1 MNKDIAQKALE
12 TALACGASGCR
23 VTLSE
28 STQTSVSYL
37 NGEIEKLQESTS
49 AALGV
54 ALFTEGRYGAF
65 STNRFDESE
74 LRPFIRRCI
83 DSCRLLAPDDCRTL
97 PDPSLYYRGGRPDLE
112 QCDPHFSDISFKA
125 KTDILKATD
134 AEVDKSDSRLISTAC
149 DWDDCLRSDYIIDS
163 QELEAE
169 ASSTFY
175 SVSCECT
182 VRGHGEARPQNN
194 WMEGALFF
202 DRLRSGCGRTAYER
216 TVPMIEARKL
226 NSGKYNIVLENTVS
240 AKVVSAII
248 SALNG
253 SSLQQRNSFL
263 LDSLGKRLF
272 PENLLITDNPLIPGR
287 TGSGYFDSEG
297 AATCERDIIR
307 DGVVRTYFLN
317 TYFANKLGMPRTV
330 EDAYAVCF
338 PRNSG
343 LGLEEILRQTG
354 SGVLITGF
362 NGGNSN
368 PVTGDFSYG
377 IEGWYFENGQRLY
390 PVKEMNLSG
399 DFLSLW
405 ARNTFIGNDPIGFMQ
420 WQIPTLAFEGADI
433 SGL

>member
-49 AALGV
+49 AALGI

-83 DSCRLLAPDDCRTL
+83 GSCRLLAPDDCRTL

-112 QCDPHFSDISFKA
+112 QCDPHFSDIPFKA
-125 KTDILKATD
+125 KTDILEATD
-134 AEVDKSDSRLISTAC
+134 AEIDKNDSRVISTAC
-149 DWDDCLRSDYIIDS
+149 DWDDCLRSDYIVDS
-163 QELEAE
+163 QGLEAE
-169 ASSTFY
+169 ASGTFY

-194 WMEGALFF
+194 WFEGSLFF

-240 AKVVSAII
+240 AKAVSAII

-263 LDSLGKRLF
+263 IDSLDKRLF

-307 DGVVRTYFLN
+307 DGVV
-317 TYFANKLGMPRTV
+317 
-330 EDAYAVCF
+330 
-338 PRNSG
+338 
-343 LGLEEILRQTG
+343 ILRQTG

-390 PVKEMNLSG
+390 PVKEMNLTG
-399 DFLSLW
+399 NFLSLW
-405 ARNTFIGNDPIGFMQ
+405 AGNILIGNDPIDFMQ
-420 WQIPTLAFEGADI
+420 WQIPTLAFERADI

>member
-49 AALGV
+49 AALGI

-112 QCDPHFSDISFKA
+112 QCDPHFSDIPFKA
-125 KTDILKATD
+125 KTDILEATD
-134 AEVDKSDSRLISTAC
+134 AEIDKNDSRVISTAC
-149 DWDDCLRSDYIIDS
+149 DWDDCLRSDYIVDS
-163 QELEAE
+163 QGLEAE
-169 ASSTFY
+169 ASGTFY

-194 WMEGALFF
+194 WFEGSLFF

-240 AKVVSAII
+240 AKAVSAII

-263 LDSLGKRLF
+263 IDSLDKRLF

-307 DGVVRTYFLN
+307 DGVV
-317 TYFANKLGMPRTV
+317 
-330 EDAYAVCF
+330 
-338 PRNSG
+338 
-343 LGLEEILRQTG
+343 
-354 SGVLITGF
+354 GVLITGF

-390 PVKEMNLSG
+390 PVKEMNLTG
-399 DFLSLW
+399 NFLSLW
-405 ARNTFIGNDPIGFMQ
+405 AGNILIGNDPIDFMQ
-420 WQIPTLAFEGADI
+420 WQIPTLAFERADI

>member
-49 AALGV
+49 AALGI
-54 ALFTEGRYGAF
+54 AIFTEGRYGAF

-125 KTDILKATD
+125 KTDILEATD

-163 QELEAE
+163 QGLKAE
-169 ASSTFY
+169 SSSTFY
-175 SVSCECT
+175 SVVCECT

-330 EDAYAVCF
+330 EDAYAVGF

-343 LGLEEILRQTG
+343 LGIEEILRQTG

-405 ARNTFIGNDPIGFMQ
+405 ARNIFIGNDPIGFMQ

>member
-1 MNKDIAQKALE
+1 MPRWTRA
-12 TALACGASGCR
+12 
-23 VTLSE
+23 
-28 STQTSVSYL
+28 
-37 NGEIEKLQESTS
+37 
-49 AALGV
+49 
-54 ALFTEGRYGAF
+54 
-65 STNRFDESE
+65 
-74 LRPFIRRCI
+74 
-83 DSCRLLAPDDCRTL
+83 
-97 PDPSLYYRGGRPDLE
+97 

-125 KTDILKATD
+125 KTDILEATD

-163 QELEAE
+163 QGLEAE
-169 ASSTFY
+169 SSSTFY
-175 SVSCECT
+175 SVVCECT

-240 AKVVSAII
+240 AKAVSAII

-253 SSLQQRNSFL
+253 SSLQQQNSFL
-263 LDSLGKRLF
+263 LDSLGKRIF

-317 TYFANKLGMPRTV
+317 TYFANKLGMPRTS
-330 EDAYAVCF
+330 EDATAVCF

-343 LGLEEILRQTG
+343 MGLEDILRQTG

-368 PVTGDFSYG
+368 SVTGNFSYG

-405 ARNTFIGNDPIGFMQ
+405 ARNIFIGNDPIGFMP
-420 WQIPTLAFEGADI
+420 WQIPTLAFEGIDI
-433 SGL
+433 SGI

>member
-49 AALGV
+49 AALGI

-65 STNRFDESE
+65 STNRLDGSE

-125 KTDILKATD
+125 KTDILEATD

-163 QELEAE
+163 QGLKAE
-169 ASSTFY
+169 SSSTFY
-175 SVSCECT
+175 SVVCECT

-240 AKVVSAII
+240 AKAVSAII

-263 LDSLGKRLF
+263 IDSLDKQLF

-330 EDAYAVCF
+330 EDAYAVGF

-343 LGLEEILRQTG
+343 LGIEEILRQTG

-405 ARNTFIGNDPIGFMQ
+405 ARNIFIGNDPIGFMQ

>member
-1 MNKDIAQKALE
+1 MNKDIAQKTLD

-49 AALGV
+49 AALGIS
-54 ALFTEGRYGAF
+54 LFTEGRYGAF
-65 STNRFDESE
+65 STNRLDDSE
-74 LRPFIRRCI
+74 LRPFIRRCV

-97 PDPSLYYRGGRPDLE
+97 PDPSLYYRGGRPDLG

-125 KTDILKATD
+125 KTDILEATD
-134 AEVDKSDSRLISTAC
+134 AEVDKSDSRVISTAC

-163 QELEAE
+163 QGLEVE
-169 ASSTFY
+169 SSSTFY
-175 SVSCECT
+175 SVVCECT

-216 TVPMIEARKL
+216 TVPMIKARKL

-240 AKVVSAII
+240 AKAVSAII

-253 SSLQQRNSFL
+253 SSLQQQNSFL
-263 LDSLGKRLF
+263 LDSLGKRIF

-297 AATCERDIIR
+297 AVTCERDIIR

-317 TYFANKLGMPRTV
+317 TYFANKLGMPRTS
-330 EDAYAVCF
+330 EDATAVCF

-343 LGLEEILRQTG
+343 MGLEDILRQTG

-368 PVTGDFSYG
+368 SVTGNFSYG

-405 ARNTFIGNDPIGFMQ
+405 ARNIFIGNDPIGFMP
-420 WQIPTLAFEGADI
+420 WQIPTLAFEGIDI
-433 SGL
+433 SGI

>member
-49 AALGV
+49 ATLGI

-65 STNRFDESE
+65 STNRLDGSE

-125 KTDILKATD
+125 KTDILEATD

-149 DWDDCLRSDYIIDS
+149 DWDDCLRSDYIIDT
-163 QELEAE
+163 QGLEAE
-169 ASSTFY
+169 SSSTFY
-175 SVSCECT
+175 SVVCECT

-216 TVPMIEARKL
+216 TVP
-226 NSGKYNIVLENTVS
+226 GKYRLCEGRLGHHLRPQRFL
-240 AKVVSAII
+240 APAAELLPAGLARQA
-248 SALNG
+248 ALSG
-253 SSLQQRNSFL
+253 EPADYGQSSHPRTHRFRLLRQRGRGHL
-263 LDSLGKRLF
+263 
-272 PENLLITDNPLIPGR
+272 R
-287 TGSGYFDSEG
+287 TGHH
-297 AATCERDIIR
+297 
-307 DGVVRTYFLN
+307 
-317 TYFANKLGMPRTV
+317 PR
-330 EDAYAVCF
+330 
-338 PRNSG
+338 RS
-343 LGLEEILRQTG
+343 
-354 SGVLITGF
+354 
-362 NGGNSN
+362 
-368 PVTGDFSYG
+368 
-377 IEGWYFENGQRLY
+377 
-390 PVKEMNLSG
+390 
-399 DFLSLW
+399 
-405 ARNTFIGNDPIGFMQ
+405 
-420 WQIPTLAFEGADI
+420 GADLLPEHI
-433 SGL
+433 FCQ

>member
-49 AALGV
+49 AALGI

-65 STNRFDESE
+65 STNRLDGSE

-112 QCDPHFSDISFKA
+112 QCDPHFSDISFKT
-125 KTDILKATD
+125 KTDILEATD

-163 QELEAE
+163 QGQEAE
-169 ASSTFY
+169 SSSTFY
-175 SVSCECT
+175 SVVCECT

-317 TYFANKLGMPRTV
+317 TYFANKLGMPRTS
-330 EDAYAVCF
+330 EDATAVCF

-343 LGLEEILRQTG
+343 MGLEDILRQTG

-368 PVTGDFSYG
+368 SVTGNFSYG

-405 ARNTFIGNDPIGFMQ
+405 ARNIFIGNDPIGFMP

>member
-1 MNKDIAQKALE
+1 MNKDIAQKTLD

-49 AALGV
+49 AALGI

-65 STNRFDESE
+65 STNRLDDSE
-74 LRPFIRRCI
+74 LRPFIRRCV

-97 PDPSLYYRGGRPDLE
+97 PDPSLYYRGGRPDLG

-125 KTDILKATD
+125 KTDILEATD
-134 AEVDKSDSRLISTAC
+134 AEVDKSDSRVISTAC

-163 QELEAE
+163 QGLEVE
-169 ASSTFY
+169 SSSTFY
-175 SVSCECT
+175 SVVCECT

-240 AKVVSAII
+240 AKAVSAII

-253 SSLQQRNSFL
+253 SSLQQQNSFL
-263 LDSLGKRLF
+263 LDSLGKRIF

-297 AATCERDIIR
+297 AVTCERDIIR

-317 TYFANKLGMPRTV
+317 TYFANKLGMPRTS
-330 EDAYAVCF
+330 EDATAVCF

-343 LGLEEILRQTG
+343 MGLEDILRQTG
-354 SGVLITGF
+354 SGVLFTGF

-368 PVTGDFSYG
+368 SVTGNFSYG

-390 PVKEMNLSG
+390 PVK
-399 DFLSLW
+399 
-405 ARNTFIGNDPIGFMQ
+405 
-420 WQIPTLAFEGADI
+420 
-433 SGL
+433 

>member
-97 PDPSLYYRGGRPDLE
+97 PDPSLYYSGGRPDLK
-112 QCDPHFSDISFKA
+112 QRDPHFSDIPFKA
-125 KTDILKATD
+125 KTDILEATD

-163 QELEAE
+163 QGLEAE
-169 ASSTFY
+169 SSSESSSTFY
-175 SVSCECT
+175 SVVCECT
-182 VRGHGEARPQNN
+182 VRGHGEARPQNS
-194 WMEGALFF
+194 WFEGSLFF

-240 AKVVSAII
+240 AKAVSAII

-263 LDSLGKRLF
+263 IDSLDKQLF

-297 AATCERDIIR
+297 AATCERDI
-307 DGVVRTYFLN
+307 
-317 TYFANKLGMPRTV
+317 
-330 EDAYAVCF
+330 

-343 LGLEEILRQTG
+343 LGIEEILRQTG

-405 ARNTFIGNDPIGFMQ
+405 ARNIFIGNDPIGFMQ

>member
-1 MNKDIAQKALE
+1 MNKDIAQKTLD

-49 AALGV
+49 AALGI

-65 STNRFDESE
+65 STNRLDDSE
-74 LRPFIRRCI
+74 LRPFIRRCV

-97 PDPSLYYRGGRPDLE
+97 PDPSLYYRGGRPDLG

-125 KTDILKATD
+125 KTDILEATD
-134 AEVDKSDSRLISTAC
+134 AEVDKSDSRVISTAC

-163 QELEAE
+163 QGLEVE
-169 ASSTFY
+169 SSSTFY
-175 SVSCECT
+175 SVVCECT

-240 AKVVSAII
+240 AKAVSAII

-253 SSLQQRNSFL
+253 SSLQQQNSFL
-263 LDSLGKRLF
+263 LDSLGKRIF

-297 AATCERDIIR
+297 AVTCERDIIR

-317 TYFANKLGMPRTV
+317 TYFANKLGMPRTS
-330 EDAYAVCF
+330 EDATAVCF

-343 LGLEEILRQTG
+343 MGLEDILRQTG

-368 PVTGDFSYG
+368 SVTGNFSYG

-405 ARNTFIGNDPIGFMQ
+405 ARNIFIGNDPIGFMP
-420 WQIPTLAFEGADI
+420 WQIPTLAFEGIDI
-433 SGL
+433 SGI

>member
-12 TALACGASGCR
+12 TAMSCGASGCR

-28 STQTSVSYL
+28 STQTSISYL

-49 AALGV
+49 TALGI

-65 STNRFDESE
+65 STNRLEEDE
-74 LRPFIRRCI
+74 LRPFIQRCI
-83 DSCRLLAPDDCRTL
+83 SSCRLLAPDECRTL
-97 PDPSLYYRGGRPDLE
+97 PDPSLYYRGGRPDLG
-112 QCDPHFSDISFKA
+112 QCDPNFSRIPFKA
-125 KTDILKATD
+125 KTDILEATD
-134 AEVDKSDSRLISTAC
+134 AEVNKSDSRVISTAC

-163 QELEAE
+163 QGLKAE

-194 WMEGALFF
+194 WFEGSLFF
-202 DRLRSGCGRTAYER
+202 DRLPSGCGRTAYER

-226 NSGKYNIVLENTVS
+226 SSGKYNVVLENTVS
-240 AKVVSAII
+240 AKAVSAII

-253 SSLQQRNSFL
+253 SALQQRNSFL

-317 TYFANKLGMPRTV
+317 TYFANKLGMPRTA

-338 PRNSG
+338 PHNSG

-399 DFLSLW
+399 DFLSFW
-405 ARNTFIGNDPIGFMQ
+405 TRNILIGNDPISFMQ

-433 SGL
+433 SGI

>member
-49 AALGV
+49 AALGI
-54 ALFTEGRYGAF
+54 ALFTEGRYGVF
-65 STNRFDESE
+65 STNRLDDSE
-74 LRPFIRRCI
+74 LRPFIRRCV
-83 DSCRLLAPDDCRTL
+83 DSCQLLAPDDCRTL
-97 PDPSLYYRGGRPDLE
+97 PDPSLYYRGDRPDLE
-112 QCDPHFSDISFKA
+112 QCDLHFSDISFKA
-125 KTDILKATD
+125 KTDILEATD
-134 AEVDKSDSRLISTAC
+134 AEVDKSDSRVISTAC

-163 QELEAE
+163 QGLEVE
-169 ASSTFY
+169 SSSTFY
-175 SVSCECT
+175 SVGCECT

-240 AKVVSAII
+240 AKAVSAII

-253 SSLQQRNSFL
+253 SSLQQQNSFL
-263 LDSLGKRLF
+263 LDSLGKRIF

-317 TYFANKLGMPRTV
+317 TYFANKLGMPRTS
-330 EDAYAVCF
+330 EDATAVCF

-343 LGLEEILRQTG
+343 IGLEDILRQTG

-368 PVTGDFSYG
+368 SVTGNFSYG
-377 IEGWYFENGQRLY
+377 IEGWYFENGQRLH

-405 ARNTFIGNDPIGFMQ
+405 ARNIFIGNDPIGFMP
-420 WQIPTLAFEGADI
+420 WQIPTLAFEGIDI
-433 SGL
+433 SGI

>member
-49 AALGV
+49 AALGI
-54 ALFTEGRYGAF
+54 AIFTEGRYGAF

-97 PDPSLYYRGGRPDLE
+97 PDPSLYYRGGRPDLK
-112 QCDPHFSDISFKA
+112 QCDPHFSDIPFKA
-125 KTDILKATD
+125 KTDILEATD

-163 QELEAE
+163 QGLKAE
-169 ASSTFY
+169 SSSTFY
-175 SVSCECT
+175 SVVCECT

-240 AKVVSAII
+240 AKAVSAII

-263 LDSLGKRLF
+263 IDSLDKQLF

-330 EDAYAVCF
+330 EDAYAVGF

-343 LGLEEILRQTG
+343 LGIEEILRQTG

-405 ARNTFIGNDPIGFMQ
+405 ARNIFIGNDPIGFMQ

>member
-12 TALACGASGCR
+12 TALSCGASDCR

-28 STQTSVSYL
+28 STQTSISYL
-37 NGEIEKLQESTS
+37 NGKIEKLQESVS
-49 AALGV
+49 AALGIAV
-54 ALFTEGRYGAF
+54 FTEGRYGAF
-65 STNRFDESE
+65 STNRLDPDE
-74 LRPFIRRCI
+74 LKPFLRRCI
-83 DSCRLLAPDDCRTL
+83 ESCRLLAPDKCRTL
-97 PDPSLYYRGGRPDLE
+97 PDPSLYYRGGKPDL
-112 QCDPHFSDISFKA
+112 QQLDSRYQDISFRD
-125 KTDILKATD
+125 KTDILEATD
-134 AEVDKSDSRLISTAC
+134 AEVDKGDPRLISTAC

-163 QELEAE
+163 QGLEAG

-194 WMEGALFF
+194 WFEGSLFF
-202 DRLRSGCGRTAYER
+202 DRLRRGCGRTAYER

-226 NSGKYNIVLENTVS
+226 SSGKYSIVLENTVS
-240 AKVVSAII
+240 AKAVSAII

-253 SSLQQRNSFL
+253 SSIQQKNSFL
-263 LDSLGKRLF
+263 LDSIGKRLF
-272 PENLLITDNPLIPGR
+272 PDNLLIKDNPLVPGR

-297 AATCERDIIR
+297 TATCERDIIR
-307 DGVVRTYFLN
+307 DGEVRTYFLN

-343 LGLEEILRQTG
+343 LGLEDILRQTG
-354 SGVLITGF
+354 SGVLVTGF

-377 IEGWYFENGQRLY
+377 IEGWYFENGQRLF
-390 PVKEMNLSG
+390 PVKEMNLTG
-399 DFLSLW
+399 NFLDLW
-405 ARNTFIGNDPIGFMQ
+405 KKNLFIGNDPIDFMQ

-433 SGL
+433 SGI

>member
-49 AALGV
+49 AALGI
-54 ALFTEGRYGAF
+54 ALFTDGRYGAF
-65 STNRFDESE
+65 STNRLDDSE
-74 LRPFIRRCI
+74 LRPFIRRCV

-97 PDPSLYYRGGRPDLE
+97 PDPSLYYRGDRPDLG

-125 KTDILKATD
+125 KTDILEATD
-134 AEVDKSDSRLISTAC
+134 TEVDKSDSRVISTAC

-163 QELEAE
+163 QGLEVE
-169 ASSTFY
+169 SSSTFY
-175 SVSCECT
+175 SVGCECT

-240 AKVVSAII
+240 AKAVSAII

-253 SSLQQRNSFL
+253 SSLQQQNSFL

-317 TYFANKLGMPRTV
+317 TYFANKLGMPRTS
-330 EDAYAVCF
+330 EDATAVCF

-343 LGLEEILRQTG
+343 IGLEDILRQTG

-368 PVTGDFSYG
+368 SVTGNFSYG

>member
-12 TALACGASGCR
+12 TALACGAS
-23 VTLSE
+23 
-28 STQTSVSYL
+28 L

-49 AALGV
+49 AALGI

-97 PDPSLYYRGGRPDLE
+97 PDPPLYYRGGRPDLE
-112 QCDPHFSDISFKA
+112 QCDPHFSDIPFKA
-125 KTDILKATD
+125 KTDILEATD
-134 AEVDKSDSRLISTAC
+134 AEIDKNDSRVISTAC
-149 DWDDCLRSDYIIDS
+149 DWDDCLRSDYIVDS
-163 QELEAE
+163 QGLEAE
-169 ASSTFY
+169 ASGTFY

-194 WMEGALFF
+194 WFEGSLFF

-240 AKVVSAII
+240 AKAVSAII

-317 TYFANKLGMPRTV
+317 TYFANKLGMPRTA

-390 PVKEMNLSG
+390 PVKEMNLTG
-399 DFLSLW
+399 NFLSLW
-405 ARNTFIGNDPIGFMQ
+405 AGNILIGNDPIDFMQ
-420 WQIPTLAFEGADI
+420 WQIPTLAFERADI

>member
-49 AALGV
+49 AALGI

-83 DSCRLLAPDDCRTL
+83 DSCRLLARDDCRTL
-97 PDPSLYYRGGRPDLE
+97 PDPSLYYRGGRPTLE
-112 QCDPHFSDISFKA
+112 QCDPHFSDIPFKA
-125 KTDILKATD
+125 KTDILEATD
-134 AEVDKSDSRLISTAC
+134 AEVDKSDSRVISTAC

-163 QELEAE
+163 QGLEAE
-169 ASSTFY
+169 ASGTFY

-194 WMEGALFF
+194 WMEGSLFF

-240 AKVVSAII
+240 AKAVSAII

-263 LDSLGKRLF
+263 IDSLGKRLF

-297 AATCERDIIR
+297 AATCERDIIC

-317 TYFANKLGMPRTV
+317 TYFANKLGMPRTA

-399 DFLSLW
+399 DFLSFW
-405 ARNTFIGNDPIGFMQ
+405 ARNILIGNDPISFMQ

-433 SGL
+433 SGI

>member
-49 AALGV
+49 AALGI

-65 STNRFDESE
+65 STNRLDGSE
-74 LRPFIRRCI
+74 LRPFIRRCILRPFIRRCI

-125 KTDILKATD
+125 KTDILEATD

-163 QELEAE
+163 QGLEAE
-169 ASSTFY
+169 SSSTFY
-175 SVSCECT
+175 SVVCECT

-194 WMEGALFF
+194 WMEGTLFF

-216 TVPMIEARKL
+216 TVPMI
-226 NSGKYNIVLENTVS
+226 VENTVS

-297 AATCERDIIR
+297 VATMERDIIR

-317 TYFANKLGMPRTV
+317 TYFANKLGMPRTS
-330 EDAYAVCF
+330 EDATAVCFPF

-343 LGLEEILRQTG
+343 MGLEDILRQTG

-368 PVTGDFSYG
+368 SVTGNFSYG

-405 ARNTFIGNDPIGFMQ
+405 ARNIFIGNDPIGFMP

>member
-49 AALGV
+49 AALGI

-65 STNRFDESE
+65 STNRLDDSE
-74 LRPFIRRCI
+74 LRPFIRRCV

-97 PDPSLYYRGGRPDLE
+97 PDPSLYYRGDRPDLE

-125 KTDILKATD
+125 KTDILEATD
-134 AEVDKSDSRLISTAC
+134 TEVDKSDSRVISTAC

-163 QELEAE
+163 QGLEVE
-169 ASSTFY
+169 SSSTFY
-175 SVSCECT
+175 SVGCECT

-240 AKVVSAII
+240 AKAVSAII

-253 SSLQQRNSFL
+253 SSLQQQNSFL

-317 TYFANKLGMPRTV
+317 TYFANKLGMPRTS
-330 EDAYAVCF
+330 EDATAVCF

-343 LGLEEILRQTG
+343 IGLEDILRQTG

-368 PVTGDFSYG
+368 SVTGNFSYG

-405 ARNTFIGNDPIGFMQ
+405 ARNIFIGNDPIGFMP
-420 WQIPTLAFEGADI
+420 WQIPTLAFEGIDI
-433 SGL
+433 SGI

>member
-49 AALGV
+49 AALGI

-65 STNRFDESE
+65 STNRLDGSE

-112 QCDPHFSDISFKA
+112 QCDPHFSDISFKT
-125 KTDILKATD
+125 KTDILEATD

-149 DWDDCLRSDYIIDS
+149 DWDDCFRSDYIIDS
-163 QELEAE
+163 QGLEAE
-169 ASSTFY
+169 SSSTFY
-175 SVSCECT
+175 SVVCECT

-263 LDSLGKRLF
+263 LDSLDKRLF

-307 DGVVRTYFLN
+307 DGVVR
-317 TYFANKLGMPRTV
+317 
-330 EDAYAVCF
+330 
-338 PRNSG
+338 
-343 LGLEEILRQTG
+343 QTG

-368 PVTGDFSYG
+368 SVTGNFSYG

-405 ARNTFIGNDPIGFMQ
+405 ARNIFIGNDPIGFMP

>member
-49 AALGV
+49 AALGI

-65 STNRFDESE
+65 STNRLDGSE
-74 LRPFIRRCI
+74 LQPFIRRCI

-125 KTDILKATD
+125 KTDILEATD

-163 QELEAE
+163 QGQEAE
-169 ASSTFY
+169 SSSTFY
-175 SVSCECT
+175 SVVCECT

-317 TYFANKLGMPRTV
+317 TYFANKLGMPRTS
-330 EDAYAVCF
+330 EDATAVCF

-343 LGLEEILRQTG
+343 MGLEDILRQTG

-368 PVTGDFSYG
+368 SVTGNFSYG

-405 ARNTFIGNDPIGFMQ
+405 ARNIFIGNDPIGFMP

>member
-49 AALGV
+49 AALGI
-54 ALFTEGRYGAF
+54 ALFTDGRYGAF
-65 STNRFDESE
+65 STNRLDDSE
-74 LRPFIRRCI
+74 LRSFIRRCV

-125 KTDILKATD
+125 KTDILEATD
-134 AEVDKSDSRLISTAC
+134 AEVDKSDSLVISTAC

-163 QELEAE
+163 QGLEVE
-169 ASSTFY
+169 SSSTFY
-175 SVSCECT
+175 SVGCECT

-240 AKVVSAII
+240 AKAVSAII

-253 SSLQQRNSFL
+253 SSLQQQNSFL

-317 TYFANKLGMPRTV
+317 TYFANKLGMPRTS
-330 EDAYAVCF
+330 EDATAVCF

-343 LGLEEILRQTG
+343 IGLEDILRQTG

-368 PVTGDFSYG
+368 SVTGNFSYG
-377 IEGWYFENGQRLY
+377 IEGWYFENGQRLH

-405 ARNTFIGNDPIGFMQ
+405 ARNIFIGNDPIGFMP
-420 WQIPTLAFEGADI
+420 WQIPTLAFEGIDI
-433 SGL
+433 SGI